1 MYDKYDNP
9 IEVGD
14 SVIIADGE
22 DLLECELL
30 SMENGV
36 FTVEDEDGNR
46 FVREASQV
54 ATLPYAW

>member
-22 DLLECELL
+22 DLLECEVL
-30 SMENGV
+30 SIESGV
-36 FTVEDEDGNR
+36 FTVEDEDGNQ
-46 FVREASQV
+46 FAREPSQV
-54 ATLPYAW
+54 ATLPCAW

>member
-22 DLLECELL
+22 DLLECEVL
-30 SMENGV
+30 STENGV
-36 FTVEDEDGNR
+36 FTVEDEDGNQ
-46 FVREASQV
+46 FARESSQV
-54 ATLPYAW
+54 ATLPCAW

>member
-22 DLLECELL
+22 DLLECEVL
-30 SMENGV
+30 SRENGV

-46 FVREASQV
+46 FARESSQV
-54 ATLPYAW
+54 ATLPCAW